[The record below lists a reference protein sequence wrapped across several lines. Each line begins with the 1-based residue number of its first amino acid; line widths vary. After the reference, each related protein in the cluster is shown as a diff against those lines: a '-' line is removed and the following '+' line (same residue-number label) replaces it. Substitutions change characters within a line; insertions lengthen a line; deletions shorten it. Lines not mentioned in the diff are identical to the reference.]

1 MSDNDASVYTD
12 LVEFLKSPRADLC
25 KAAVNATASVTDQ
38 SGMEKLIKYGAV
50 GPLCKLINR
59 PECSGEAVDALLR
72 LSSEVPTF
80 CSQAATDMT
89 EAGMVTRVLEVVLA
103 KDKDAKYV
111 DSALALLVNT
121 TRTEAG
127 AVAMLGPD
135 GSERPVPLLT
145 RFLAPVPTGEMDK
158 WQNVAGV
165 LMNLT
170 QVEGGRQFV
179 TRISTGVLEKLLPQL
194 RSSNVVRRRGVAGVV
209 KNICF
214 TKENS
219 FWLLHEIGI
228 IKHLLYPLAG
238 PEELDL
244 DDRVGMDPELWL
256 DGPDKVREP
265 DSQVR
270 LLLVEAILLLLASG
284 RKSREHIRKQRAY
297 VILKFADMVEES
309 EQIGEKINECVQFL
323 RRDEEGTEEGSSD
336 RIFRNALPPTPS
348 AVIYG
353 NSNDYD
359 DVD

>member
-12 LVEFLKSPRADLC
+12 LVEFLKSPRTDLC
-25 KAAVNATASVTDQ
+25 KAAVDATASVTDQ

-59 PECSGEAVDALLR
+59 PECSSEAVGALLR

-135 GSERPVPLLT
+135 GSDRPLPLLN
-145 RFLAPVPTGEMDK
+145 RFLTPVTGSMDQ

-194 RSSNVVRRRGVAGVV
+194 RSDNVVRRRGIAGVV

-228 IKHLLYPLAG
+228 MKLLLYPLAG

-256 DGPDKVREP
+256 EGPDKVREP

-270 LLLVEAILLLLASG
+270 LLLVEAVLLLLTSG
-284 RKSREHIRKQRAY
+284 RNSREFIRKQRAY
-297 VILKFADMVEES
+297 VILKSADMVEES

-323 RRDEEGTEEGSSD
+323 RRDEDGTEEGSSD
-336 RIFRNALPPTPS
+336 RAFRNALPPTPS
-348 AVIYG
+348 AVIHG